1 MDASQIDL
9 SGLVSGT
16 RYARDGYPYE
26 TWKQLRDHSPVH
38 WVESTGS
45 LPFWAVT
52 RHADITEVSRNPA
65 LYRNAP
71 RLTVGSGRGADLP
84 VRMLLNMDPPEHH
97 AYRRLVSPEFT
108 PRSLRGLGERVDRI
122 ANSILDSVPEE
133 GEIDFVAEVSAKLP
147 IWVIADMLGVPKDD
161 WSLLFDWTNR
171 TVGAADEEYMRAGM
185 SAVDTMNTT
194 GSEMFEY
201 FEQLVEARR
210 KEPRDDLAT
219 ALVRARI
226 DGEPMPRY
234 ELLSYFFLLVV
245 AGNETTR
252 NATTGGLLALLENPD
267 QLERARRDAEL
278 NKPLVEEILRWTS
291 PVAHFCRTAARD
303 VELGGQKIRAGESL
317 CLFYPS
323 ANRDDRVFDAPDA
336 FRIDRRP
343 NRHIAF
349 GVGEHVCLGAHV
361 ARLELQVIFRRL
373 LERLEHAALEG
384 PVERLR
390 SPVIGGIKHMPLRY
404 RLRPA
409 EAAPVG

>member
-1 MDASQIDL
+1 VVPAQIDL

-16 RYARDGYPYE
+16 RYATDGYPYE

-38 WVESTGS
+38 WVESQGA

-52 RHADITEVSRNPA
+52 RHADVTEVSRNPD
-65 LYRNAP
+65 LYLNAP
-71 RLTVGSGRGADLP
+71 RLTVGSGRDADLP
-84 VRMLLNMDPPEHH
+84 VRMLLNMDRPEHH
-97 AYRRLVSPEFT
+97 TYRRLVSPEFT
-108 PRSLRGLGERVDRI
+108 PRSLRGLGHRVDEI
-122 ANSILDSVPEE
+122 ATAILDSVPEE
-133 GEIDFVAEVSAKLP
+133 GEVDFVAEVSAKLP
-147 IWVIADMLGVPKDD
+147 IWVIADMLGIPKGD

-171 TVGAADEEYMRAGM
+171 TVGAADQEFTGVGM
-185 SAVDTMNTT
+185 SAVQTMNTA

-201 FEQLVEARR
+201 FAQLAEQRR
-210 KEPRDDLAT
+210 REPRDDLAT

-252 NATTGGLLALLENPD
+252 NATTGGLLALLENPRE
-267 QLERARRDAEL
+267 LERARRDPEL
-278 NKPLVEEILRWTS
+278 NKPLVEEVLRWTS

-323 ANRDDRVFDAPDA
+323 ANRDDRVFEAPDE

-373 LERLEHAALEG
+373 LERLTSAELAG

-390 SPVIGGIKHMPLRY
+390 SPVIGGIKHMRLRY
-404 RLRPA
+404 RLAPA
-409 EAAPVG
+409 GGPSAP

>member
-1 MDASQIDL
+1 
-9 SGLVSGT
+9 
-16 RYARDGYPYE
+16 
-26 TWKQLRDHSPVH
+26 
-38 WVESTGS
+38 
-45 LPFWAVT
+45 
-52 RHADITEVSRNPA
+52 
-65 LYRNAP
+65 
-71 RLTVGSGRGADLP
+71 
-84 VRMLLNMDPPEHH
+84 
-97 AYRRLVSPEFT
+97 LVSPEFT
-108 PRSLRGLGERVDRI
+108 PRSLRGLGHRVDEI
-122 ANSILDSVPEE
+122 ATAILDSVPEE
-133 GEIDFVAEVSAKLP
+133 GEVDFVAQVSARLP
-147 IWVIADMLGVPKDD
+147 IWVIADMLGIPKGD

-171 TVGAADEEYMRAGM
+171 TVGAADQEFTGVGM
-185 SAVDTMNTT
+185 SAVQTMNTA

-201 FEQLVEARR
+201 FAQLAEQRR
-210 KEPRDDLAT
+210 REPRDDLAT

-234 ELLSYFFLLVV
+234 ELLSYFFLMVV

-252 NATTGGLLALLENPD
+252 NATTGGLLALLENPRE
-267 QLERARRDAEL
+267 LERARRDPEL
-278 NKPLVEEILRWTS
+278 NKPLVEEVLRWTS

-323 ANRDDRVFDAPDA
+323 ANRDDRVFEAPDE

-373 LERLEHAALEG
+373 LERLTSAELAG

-390 SPVIGGIKHMPLRY
+390 SPVIGGIKHMRLRY
-404 RLRPA
+404 RLAPA
-409 EAAPVG
+409 GGPSAP